1 MSGPRDRDGF
11 DDAGPGGWHEPE
23 HLGRG
28 ADDPEVPA
36 EPPARPPSEPG
47 TPARSTPWQPPGWD
61 LPAVEPDRPGTGSP
75 GAGTGSSVPGT
86 APSAPGTEPSAA
98 NAGPSPQDAVPGGPP
113 PAPWDPPAVDPRPE
127 EPPSDAEAEPGRAPG
142 RGLFGPR
149 RRREPGA
156 VEQVFR
162 RETDPVGVQAWALH
176 HGWLPSDGTA
186 PQDAPLVD
194 LVRSAPVRPAKEDRP
209 GNVVRGRGLGL
220 DLVAFDVVYVS
231 GRMAVPRWAVTAAP
245 VLGEVPGFRLSPAR
259 LWKHRTAGLL
269 QLPSGDPEFD
279 TRWVLLATADDPRLR
294 AVAED
299 PVVRQLLLGTD
310 DGDELWSAAG
320 FVAAVRP
327 DGHRPQLIEH
337 HARLLAVVVGALAA
351 AS

>member
-1 MSGPRDRDGF
+1 VSGPRDRDGF
-11 DDAGPGGWHEPE
+11 DGSGPGNWQEPE

-28 ADDPEVPA
+28 ADDVPGPA
-36 EPPARPPSEPG
+36 EEPPAQPAPEPG
-47 TPARSTPWQPPGWD
+47 TPAGSTAWQPPGWD
-61 LPAVEPDRPGTGSP
+61 LPAVEPERPGTGS
-75 GAGTGSSVPGT
+75 
-86 APSAPGTEPSAA
+86 SAPGTRPSVPEAGLPAA
-98 NAGPSPQDAVPGGPP
+98 GRPPSPDDAVPGGPP
-113 PAPWDPPAVDPRPE
+113 RAPWDAPAVDPRP
-127 EPPSDAEAEPGRAPG
+127 DALSPETAPEPGRAAG

-156 VEQVFR
+156 VEEVFR

-176 HGWLPSDGTA
+176 HGWVPSDGTD
-186 PQDAPLVD
+186 PQDAPLAE
-194 LVRSAPVRPAKEDRP
+194 LVRSAPVRPAREDRP
-209 GNVVRGRGLGL
+209 ANVVRGRGLGL
-220 DLVAFDVVYVS
+220 DLVAFDIVYAS
-231 GRMAVPRWAVTAAP
+231 GRMVVPRWAVTAAP

-279 TRWVLLATADDPRLR
+279 TRWVLLAAADDPRLR
-294 AVAED
+294 GVAED

-337 HARLLAVVVGALAA
+337 QARLLAVVVGALAA